1 MFWKSIE
8 YKDVDKI
15 LVNRLEREYQASL
28 RIISDIPSENADMS
42 NDKGFYPRLK
52 LMVFI
57 NQRPLSLYTT

>member
-1 MFWKSIE
+1 MNVYRVAERRVNFTIFLSR
-8 YKDVDKI
+8 I
-15 LVNRLEREYQASL
+15 L
-28 RIISDIPSENADMS
+28 SDIPSENADMS